1 MSTMLVSAGLSWSLL
16 VSAAFAVLCWFCAG
30 LSWSLPVSLFCAGF
44 VLVPQKTLQLFSRHF
59 VGIAKRYIHIAMSWM
74 FVHYPSVDE
83 LARPSTTPS
92 VGELN
97 QQNACTAEDANST
110 LSGRCEPS
118 GGRSRAISRR
128 RLGFAHTKIAPVAQR
143 LPSGRVMVPAWGA
156 VAQGSARG
164 LGALYVGAA
173 LSLLGRLG
181 KYFCTMAFATFAFA
195 ALGKLLDKFCRAF
208 APLLS

>member
-1 MSTMLVSAGLSWSLL
+1 MDTHH
-16 VSAAFAVLCWFCAG
+16 
-30 LSWSLPVSLFCAGF
+30 
-44 VLVPQKTLQLFSRHF
+44 TLDTHT
-59 VGIAKRYIHIAMSWM
+59 
-74 FVHYPSVDE
+74 YPKCS
-83 LARPSTTPS
+83 STTPQS
-92 VGELN
+92 TNSTINYPPVTELN
-97 QQNACTAEDANST
+97 HQNVCIAEDANSKS

-128 RLGFAHTKIAPVAQR
+128 RQGSAHTKIAPAAQR
-143 LPSGRVMVPAWGA
+143 LPSGRVLVPAWGA
-156 VAQGSARG
+156 VAQGGARG

-195 ALGKLLDKFCRAF
+195 ALGMLLDKFCRAF

>member
-1 MSTMLVSAGLSWSLL
+1 MDTGIGWCLLVSAG
-16 VSAAFAVLCWFCAG
+16 FAVLCWFCAG
-30 LSWSLPVSLFCAGF
+30 PTENASTLFKALCWNRKKIYTYNLPRCILGHILDVRPQPLSRR
-44 VLVPQKTLQLFSRHF
+44 T
-59 VGIAKRYIHIAMSWM
+59 
-74 FVHYPSVDE
+74 
-83 LARPSTTPS
+83 RPSTTPS
-92 VGELN
+92 VAELN
-97 QQNACTAEDANST
+97 HQNVCTAEDANST

-143 LPSGRVMVPAWGA
+143 LPSGRVLVPAWGA